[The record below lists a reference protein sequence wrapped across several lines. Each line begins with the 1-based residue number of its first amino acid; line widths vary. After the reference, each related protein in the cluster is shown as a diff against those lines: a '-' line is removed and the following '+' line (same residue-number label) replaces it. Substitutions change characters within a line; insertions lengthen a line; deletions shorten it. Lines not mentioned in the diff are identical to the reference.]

1 MSDETRPQPLW
12 KSEAIDQAD
21 GAHLRHPW
29 NPQSDV
35 FLKPLSALAGLGR
48 TVVTLARVPPG
59 KESFV
64 YHAHERDEEWV
75 YILAGT
81 GKARIDGETHP
92 VGPGDFMG
100 FATPSVAHH
109 LVNDGTEDL
118 VYLMGGER
126 SGLDVAHFPD
136 QGKTMVFS
144 KSGLFAFDDAA
155 KQVMHV
161 ADYLAKDDQNKQG

>member
-1 MSDETRPQPLW
+1 MSDRLPTKPLW
-12 KSEAIDQAD
+12 QRAAIDASD

-29 NPQSDV
+29 NPNSDIH
-35 FLKPLSALAGLGR
+35 LEPLSAMAGLAR

-75 YILAGT
+75 YILAGS
-81 GKARIDGETHP
+81 GRAEIDGETFR

-100 FATPSVAHH
+100 FATPSVPHH
-109 LVNDGTEDL
+109 LINDGTDDL

-126 SGLDVAHFPD
+126 SGLDVGYFPRH
-136 QGKTMVFS
+136 GKTMVFS
-144 KSGLFAFDDAA
+144 RSGLFAVDDTD
-155 KQVMHV
+155 KQIMHF
-161 ADYLAKDDQNKQG
+161 ADYVVRDEPSTKE